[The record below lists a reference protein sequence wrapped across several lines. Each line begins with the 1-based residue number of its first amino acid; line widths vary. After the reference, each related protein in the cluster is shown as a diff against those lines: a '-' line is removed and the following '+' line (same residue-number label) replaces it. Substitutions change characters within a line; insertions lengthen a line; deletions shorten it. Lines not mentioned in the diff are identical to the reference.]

1 MTEHGV
7 RAYDPD
13 TDRAALWELKRR
25 FERELGAGGG
35 PEKSATYEAKLD
47 DDYRDRYLDWVDR
60 CVRDEDCVFVADA
73 RGDEDALGGYVFVLP
88 ERLAMVWDAAV
99 VNEVYV
105 RVGRRGSGLAD
116 ALFERGLQH
125 ARDQSL
131 PMDRVVLDVDRENRR
146 ARAFYDR
153 HGFDHWAEMVAR
165 EL

>member
-1 MTEHGV
+1 
-7 RAYDPD
+7 
-13 TDRAALWELKRR
+13 
-25 FERELGAGGG
+25 
-35 PEKSATYEAKLD
+35 
-47 DDYRDRYLDWVDR
+47 
-60 CVRDEDCVFVADA
+60 
-73 RGDEDALGGYVFVLP
+73 
-88 ERLAMVWDAAV
+88 MVWDAAV